1 MCETERGRGNER
13 ERQREQESKKGLYAT
28 VTTDI
33 LEFSSVRIFS
43 ILPRGLPGLEKLHDT
58 QHKSTMR
65 INAET
70 GSTRLCSSPPLSK
83 IVRKFSVQRRV
94 CVCVCVYV
102 KSLKLIPSNPGS
114 CVSCSFIRRTRS
126 GHRDQKYVLPRRHQ
140 QRALSSLPTNKPQNG
155 VPNFYSAECAKE

>member
-1 MCETERGRGNER
+1 MFMCLCETERGRGNER

-33 LEFSSVRIFS
+33 LEFSTVRIFS

-58 QHKSTMR
+58 QHTSTMR

-83 IVRKFSVQRRV
+83 IVRKSSVQRRV
-94 CVCVCVYV
+94 CVCVCVCKV
-102 KSLKLIPSNPGS
+102 PQTDSVQPGFLCFLLFHSSDTFGPS
-114 CVSCSFIRRTRS
+114 
-126 GHRDQKYVLPRRHQ
+126 
-140 QRALSSLPTNKPQNG
+140 
-155 VPNFYSAECAKE
+155 